1 MTGFFEELKRRKVY
15 RVAIAYVVGSWAL
28 AQGLAQVLPVFDI
41 SNSAIRGVIA
51 LLLVGFPV
59 ALVLAWMFDITPSGI
74 QRTSAAEP
82 HPAPKSRRRRN
93 VILLAGGGALVSIA
107 AGFFLLPRAVA
118 HKVDKS
124 IAVLPFENLSDDQDN
139 AYFADGIQD
148 DVLTNLSKIGDLKVI
163 SRTSVM
169 QYRGRP
175 SNVRDIGKALGVSN
189 ILEGSVRRSGKRVR
203 VNVQLIDANTDEHVW
218 ANDYD
223 RDVTDVF
230 AIQSDL
236 AREIANALQ
245 AKLSPA
251 EKSQMTRKP
260 TENGEAYLAFVQAHD
275 LSCAMEDLTK
285 LKQSEQLYQRAIELD
300 PNFALALARY
310 SQLESW
316 MLRTHEASAEHRE
329 KARTLAERALQLQP
343 DLPEAHL
350 ALGFSYYY
358 GDNNYEAALK
368 EFEIAQRALPNES
381 EVYLAIGA
389 IQRRQGKWAESTANL
404 EKAVSLNPKDSWPLQ
419 NLAFNYQ
426 MLRNFDAANKT
437 IDRALQIDPQGI
449 GLWGIKAKLA
459 ISEKGDLSVGEK
471 LLEKAKSFPMSSEE
485 RLKMIGGR
493 ANLLL
498 TQRKYHEVLQLG
510 ATVPDDTFA
519 AVPGS
524 LAFKYFPLGIAHK
537 ALGDDAAA
545 RAAFLKAK
553 SILEEQLKEKPDDAD
568 LRVQYAKLLAWLGEK
583 DAAIA
588 EAQRAI
594 DLRPESKD
602 AFEGPQVTEQVAQVY
617 TILGD
622 NARAIDLLDELLSRP
637 SEVTSQSLKLDPA
650 WDPLRN
656 DPAFQALF
664 AKYAGKA

>member
-1 MTGFFEELKRRKVY
+1 
-15 RVAIAYVVGSWAL
+15 
-28 AQGLAQVLPVFDI
+28 
-41 SNSAIRGVIA
+41 
-51 LLLVGFPV
+51 
-59 ALVLAWMFDITPSGI
+59 
-74 QRTSAAEP
+74 
-82 HPAPKSRRRRN
+82 
-93 VILLAGGGALVSIA
+93 
-107 AGFFLLPRAVA
+107 
-118 HKVDKS
+118 
-124 IAVLPFENLSDDQDN
+124 
-139 AYFADGIQD
+139 
-148 DVLTNLSKIGDLKVI
+148 
-163 SRTSVM
+163 M

-175 SNVRDIGKALGVSN
+175 TNLREIGKALGVSN
-189 ILEGSVRRSGKRVR
+189 ILEGSVRRSGNRVR
-203 VNVQLIDANTDEHVW
+203 LNVQLIDANTDEHVW

-316 MLRTHEASAEHRE
+316 MVRTHDASSDHRG

-437 IDRALQIDPQGI
+437 IDRALQIDPKGI
-449 GLWGIKAKLA
+449 SLWGIKAKLA
-459 ISEKGDLSVGEK
+459 IGEKGDLSVGEK

-485 RLKMIGGR
+485 RLQMIGGH

-498 TQRKYHEVLQLG
+498 AQRKYQEVLQLG

-524 LAFKYFPLGIAHK
+524 LAYKYFPLGIAHK

-545 RAAFLKAK
+545 RTAFLKAK
-553 SILEEQLKEKPDDAD
+553 NILEEQLKQKPDDAE
-568 LRVQYAKLLAWLGEK
+568 LRVQFAKLLAWLGEK
-583 DAAIA
+583 DAAVA

-602 AFEGPQVTEQVAQVY
+602 AFEGPQITEQVAQVY
-617 TILGD
+617 AILGD
-622 NARAIDLLDELLSRP
+622 NARAIELLDELLSRP

-650 WDPLRN
+650 WDPLRK

>member
-1 MTGFFEELKRRKVY
+1 MTGFFEEVKRRKVY
-15 RVAIAYVVGSWAL
+15 RVAAAYIIAAGGIIQLASATFPAWELPSWAL
-28 AQGLAQVLPVFDI
+28 RL
-41 SNSAIRGVIA
+41 VI
-51 LLLVGFPV
+51 LLVLVGFPI
-59 ALVLAWMFDITPSGI
+59 ALILAWAFDITAQGI
-74 QRTSAAEP
+74 RATPDTAAPRT
-82 HPAPKSRRRRN
+82 RRRRN
-93 VILLAGGGALVSIA
+93 IIMLVATGVVVSA
-107 AGFFLLPRAVA
+107 ATGFFVLPRVAA

-124 IAVLPFENLSDDQDN
+124 IAVLPFENLSDEKEN

-169 QYRGRP
+169 PYRGKA
-175 SNVRDIGKALGVSN
+175 SNAREIGKALGVGA
-189 ILEGSVRRSGKRVR
+189 ILEGSVRRIGNRVR
-203 VNVQLIDANTDEHVW
+203 VNVQLINAETDQHMW
-218 ANDYD
+218 AEDYD
-223 RDVTDVF
+223 RDLTDVF
-230 AIQSDL
+230 AIQTDL

-245 AKLSPA
+245 ANLSPA

-260 TENGEAYLAFVQAHD
+260 TENGEAYLAFVEAHN
-275 LSCAMEDLTK
+275 LSCAYEDLGK
-285 LKQSEQLYQRAIELD
+285 LKQSAQLYQRAIDLD
-300 PNFALALARY
+300 PKFALALARY

-316 MLRTHEASAEHRE
+316 LSRTHEASSEHRE

-358 GDNNYEAALK
+358 GDNNYDAALK
-368 EFEIAQRALPNES
+368 EFEIAQRRLPNES
-381 EVYLAIGA
+381 DVYLAIGA

-404 EKAVSLNPKDSWPLQ
+404 EKAAGLNPKDTWPLQ
-419 NLAFNYQ
+419 NLAHNYQ
-426 MLRNFDAANKT
+426 RLRNFDAANKT
-437 IDRALQIDPQGI
+437 IDRALQIDPKGI
-449 GLWGIKAKLA
+449 GLWSIKAKLA
-459 ISEKGDLSVGEK
+459 IGEKGDLSVGEK

-485 RLKMIGGR
+485 RLKMIGGQ
-493 ANLLL
+493 ANFLLA
-498 TQRKYHEVLQLG
+498 QRKYQEVLQLG
-510 ATVPDDTFA
+510 ASVPDDSFA

-524 LAFKYFPLGIAHK
+524 LAFKYFPIGIAHK

-545 RAAFLKAK
+545 RTAFLKAK
-553 SILEEQLKEKPDDAD
+553 SILEEQVKQKPDDAD
-568 LRVQYAKLLAWLGEK
+568 LRVQFAKLLAWLGEK

-602 AFEGPQVTEQVAQVY
+602 AFEGPEIAEQVAQVY

-622 NARAIDLLDELLSRP
+622 NARAIELLDELLSRP

>member
-1 MTGFFEELKRRKVY
+1 MTGFFEEVKRRKVY
-15 RVAIAYVVGSWAL
+15 RVAAAYIIAAGGIIQL
-28 AQGLAQVLPVFDI
+28 ASATFPAWELPNW
-41 SNSAIRGVIA
+41 SLRLVIL
-51 LLLVGFPV
+51 LLLVGFPI
-59 ALVLAWMFDITPSGI
+59 ALIFAWAFDITAQGI
-74 QRTSAAEP
+74 RATP
-82 HPAPKSRRRRN
+82 DTPAPMTRRRRN
-93 VILLAGGGALVSIA
+93 VIMLIA
-107 AGFFLLPRAVA
+107 TGVVISAATGFFLLPRVAA

-124 IAVLPFENLSDDQDN
+124 IAVLPFENLSDEKEN

-148 DVLTNLSKIGDLKVI
+148 DVLTNLSKLSDLRVI

-175 SNVRDIGKALGVSN
+175 TNLREIGKALGVSN
-189 ILEGSVRRSGKRVR
+189 ILEGSVRRSGNRVR

-236 AREIANALQ
+236 AREIADMLQ

-300 PNFALALARY
+300 PNFALAFARY

-316 MLRTHEASAEHRE
+316 MVRTHDASSDHRE

-350 ALGFSYYY
+350 ALGSSYYY

-404 EKAVSLNPKDSWPLQ
+404 EKAVSLNPKDIWPLQ

-449 GLWGIKAKLA
+449 SLWGIKAKFA
-459 ISEKGDLSVGEK
+459 IGEKGDLSVGEK

-485 RLKMIGGR
+485 RVMMIGGQ

-498 TQRKYHEVLQLG
+498 AQRKYQEVLQLG

-524 LAFKYFPLGIAHK
+524 LAYKYYPLGIAHK

-545 RAAFLKAK
+545 RIAFLKAK
-553 SILEEQLKEKPDDAD
+553 NILEEQLKQKPDDAD
-568 LRVQYAKLLAWLGEK
+568 LRVQFAKLLAWLGEK
-583 DAAIA
+583 DAAVA
-588 EAQRAI
+588 EAQRAM

-602 AFEGPQVTEQVAQVY
+602 AFEGPQITEQVAEVY

-622 NARAIDLLDELLSRP
+622 HARAIELLDELLSRP
-637 SEVTSQSLKLDPA
+637 SELTSQRLKLDPA

>member
-59 ALVLAWMFDITPSGI
+59 ALVLAWMFDITPTGI
-74 QRTSAAEP
+74 QRTSAVDAQP
-82 HPAPKSRRRRN
+82 QPKSRRRRN
-93 VILLAGGGALVSIA
+93 VILLGCGGALVSIA

-124 IAVLPFENLSDDQDN
+124 VAVLPFENLSDDQDN

-189 ILEGSVRRSGKRVR
+189 ILEGSVRRSGNKVR
-203 VNVQLIDANTDEHVW
+203 VNVQLIDASTDEHIW
-218 ANDYD
+218 ASDYD

-236 AREIANALQ
+236 AQKIAEALQ
-245 AKLSPA
+245 AKLSPG
-251 EKSQMTRKP
+251 EKSRVEHKP
-260 TENGEAYLAFVQAHD
+260 TENPEAYVAFIQAHN

-285 LKQSEQLYQRAIELD
+285 LKQSAQLYQRAIELD

-316 MLRTHEASAEHRE
+316 MLRTHDASSDHRE

-368 EFEIAQRALPNES
+368 EFEIAQQALPNES

-389 IQRRQGKWAESTANL
+389 IQRRQGKWAESTTNL

-419 NLAFNYQ
+419 NLAMNYQ

-437 IDRALQIDPQGI
+437 IDRALQINPQGFS
-449 GLWGIKAKLA
+449 LWGIKAKLA
-459 ISEKGDLSVGEK
+459 IGEKGDLSVGEK
-471 LLEKAKSFPMSSEE
+471 ILEKAKSFPMNSEE
-485 RLKMIGGR
+485 RLQMIGGH

-498 TQRKYHEVLQLG
+498 DQRKYQEVVELG
-510 ATVPDDTFA
+510 ATLPDDTFA
-519 AVPGS
+519 EVPGS
-524 LAFKYFPLGIAHK
+524 LAYKYFPLGIAHK

-545 RAAFLKAK
+545 RTAFLKAK
-553 SILEEQLKEKPDDAD
+553 DIVEGQLKQKPDDAD
-568 LRVQYAKLLAWLGEK
+568 LRVQFAKLLAWLGEK
-583 DAAIA
+583 DAAIV
-588 EAQRAI
+588 EAQRAT

-622 NARAIDLLDELLSRP
+622 KARAIELLDELLSRP
-637 SEVTSQSLKLDPA
+637 SEVTSESLKLDPA
-650 WDPLRN
+650 WDPLRS
-656 DPAFQALF
+656 DPAFEALF